1 MFKRPHYQLL
11 EKRLLEQN
19 KFIQVL
25 TGPRQVGKTTLVNQ
39 VLNEINVLSYYVSA
53 DGVVNIKSD
62 WIDQQ
67 WNSARLKMRKDKLK
81 QLILVIDEIQK
92 IPNWSETIKAN
103 WDSDRLNA
111 IEIKLVLLGSSRL
124 LIQKG
129 LTESL
134 AGRFEL
140 IYMGHWTFSE
150 MNQAFGFSE
159 DQYVWFGGYP
169 GAANLINDEERWKDY
184 ILNSL
189 IETTISRDIL
199 LMENI
204 NKPALLRN
212 LFELGSAYSGQI
224 LSYNKILGQLQDAG
238 NTTTL
243 SHYLKLLD
251 SAGLLS
257 GIEKFSKG
265 KITRRSSSPKF
276 QVQNTALFSALSDY
290 DFEEVLENREN
301 WGRHVETAIGCHL
314 LNASKETHFKLN
326 YWREGNNEVDFVIQ
340 YKNKIVGL
348 EIKSGSTKFTKGM
361 QKFKDRFNP
370 QKVYLISN
378 EGLSW
383 KEVLKIE
390 PPDLF

>member
-1 MFKRPHYQLL
+1 MFKRPHYQTLT
-11 EKRLLEQN
+11 KRLTEQTN
-19 KFIQVL
+19 FIQVI

-39 VLNEINVLSYYVSA
+39 VLNEINIPSYYISA
-53 DGVVNIKSD
+53 DGVVNINSE
-62 WIDQQ
+62 WINQQ
-67 WNSARLKMRKDKLK
+67 WNSARLKMQKNEFKH
-81 QLILVIDEIQK
+81 LILAIDEIQK
-92 IPNWSETIKAN
+92 IPNWSEIIKAN
-103 WDSDRLNA
+103 WDSDKLNK

-140 IYMGHWTFSE
+140 IYMGHWTFPE
-150 MNQAFGFSE
+150 MDQAFNFSE
-159 DQYVWFGGYP
+159 EQYVWFGGYP
-169 GAANLINDEERWKDY
+169 GAATLINDEERWSDY

-189 IETTISRDIL
+189 IESTISRDIL

-224 LSYNKILGQLQDAG
+224 LSFNKILGQLQDAG

-243 SHYLKLLD
+243 SHYLNLLD

-276 QVQNTALFSALSDY
+276 QVQNTALFSVLSDSQF
-290 DFEEVLENREN
+290 DEVIENSEH
-301 WGRHVETAIGCHL
+301 WGRHVESAIGCHL
-314 LNASKETHFKLN
+314 LNASKETHFKLY

-340 YKNKIVGL
+340 YKNKVVGL
-348 EIKSGSTKFTKGM
+348 EIKIGSSKFTKGM
-361 QKFKDRFNP
+361 LKFKNQFNP
-370 QKVYLISN
+370 HKIYLISN
-378 EGLSW
+378 EGISW
-383 KEVLKIE
+383 KETLKID
-390 PPDLF
+390 PLDFF